1 MTKGTAFT
9 GPGKTRS
16 HLQFPI
22 SPQPLTIGRKRT
34 PDSCMK
40 KNDTATMPCPC
51 GAWKNYEA
59 CCGRWHQGPQ
69 DLMAPDAETL
79 MRSRYCA
86 YVVKETEYLL
96 ETWHA
101 STRPARIE
109 PNATGLKWLGLQ
121 VRRHEQT
128 DPNHATVEFVARS
141 RYQGKADRM
150 HEISRFVREN
160 ERWFYVDGDFVQ
172 K

>member
-69 DLMAPDAETL
+69 YLMAPDAETL
-79 MRSRYCA
+79 MRSEERR
-86 YVVKETEYLL
+86 VGKEC
-96 ETWHA
+96 
-101 STRPARIE
+101 
-109 PNATGLKWLGLQ
+109 
-121 VRRHEQT
+121 
-128 DPNHATVEFVARS
+128 RS
-141 RYQGKADRM
+141 RWGRYNRRKNVCNMMKR
-150 HEISRFVREN
+150 
-160 ERWFYVDGDFVQ
+160 
-172 K
+172 